1 MYAVHLLDTDL
12 FNDENAEV
20 RKIQEWQNTYTFTT
34 KGEKDEIWIIY
45 SPQYSPQGTGSI
57 NFEFWIEIPETQ
69 EFYSKQDEL
78 DQFLNQNSVLEIED

>member
-34 KGEKDEIWIIY
+34 QGEKDEIWIIY
-45 SPQYSPQGTGSI
+45 SPQYSP
-57 NFEFWIEIPETQ
+57 
-69 EFYSKQDEL
+69 
-78 DQFLNQNSVLEIED
+78 